1 MRRLP
6 LAVLA
11 LPAVLACATGH
22 ASEPKAAAPAA
33 ARSQTPA
40 AKPAVGKHLRAR
52 QLGIVLGVHAPGPL
66 DAITDVKGV
75 LVGHTTL
82 VRGAGK
88 LVPGQGP
95 VRTGVTAIV
104 PHGGDLWRD
113 KVAAAG
119 FVMNGNGEVTGLSWI
134 EESGALEVPILLTS
148 TMSVPR
154 VADAVLTW
162 MMRKY
167 PEIGV
172 SDDVVLP
179 VVAECDDSELNDVRG
194 RHVSEADVL
203 AALDGAH
210 GGAVAE
216 GGVGAGTGMIA
227 YELKGGIGTASR
239 VLPADAG
246 GYTVGVLV
254 NANQG
259 LLSELTVAG
268 VPVGKALSVAPG
280 PTPLRSIILVV
291 ATDAP
296 VDSRQLGRIAR
307 RAILGLARTGS
318 SVRHGSGDFVI
329 AFSTASRVPHYPEAA
344 VRNVSLLSDAH
355 INPLFEA
362 TAEATEEA
370 IVNALLAGETMVG
383 RDGAT
388 ARALPV
394 DELLRVLKRYGR
406 LAGGGAAR

>member
-1 MRRLP
+1 MRSRLP
-6 LAVLA
+6 FALLA
-11 LPAVLACATGH
+11 LNAVLACATTH
-22 ASEPKAAAPAA
+22 ASEPKASASPGAKAGGP
-33 ARSQTPA
+33 TPA
-40 AKPAVGKHLRAR
+40 ASGKRLRAR
-52 QLGIVLGVHAPGPL
+52 ELGIVLGAHAPGPL

-82 VRGAGK
+82 VRGEGT

-95 VRTGVTAIV
+95 VRTGVTAIL
-104 PHGGDLWRD
+104 PHGGDLWRQ
-113 KVAAAG
+113 KVPAAS
-119 FVMNGNGEVTGLSWI
+119 FVMNGNGEVTGLSWV
-134 EESGALEVPILLTS
+134 EESGALEVPILLTT

-167 PEIGV
+167 PGIGV
-172 SDDVVLP
+172 DDDVVLP
-179 VVAECDDSELNDVRG
+179 VVGECDDSELNDVRG
-194 RHVSEADVL
+194 RHVAEADVL
-203 AALDGAH
+203 AALDGAR
-210 GGAVAE
+210 GGPVPE

-227 YELKGGIGTASR
+227 YELKGGIGSASR
-239 VLPADAG
+239 VVPASAG

-259 LLSELTVAG
+259 LLSELTIAG

-280 PTPLRSIILVV
+280 PTPQRSIILVV

-296 VDSRQLGRIAR
+296 LDARQLGRLAR

-329 AFSTASRVPHYPEAA
+329 AFSTATRVPHDPDQA
-344 VRNVSLLSDAH
+344 VRSAPVLADTRL
-355 INPLFEA
+355 NPLFEA

-370 IVNALLAGETMVG
+370 ILNALLAGETMVG

-394 DELLRVLKRYGR
+394 DQVLRVLQKHGR
-406 LAGGGAAR
+406 LPARGARR